1 MRLIS
6 LVCALLLPAVVSA
19 QSTTKKPSSQQRRSP
34 SASTRRSTSAA
45 PSRRAPAKPAP
56 KAAPKPA
63 PTPAPP
69 PADSASVGEGG
80 GGDSALVPDASTLA
94 VERRTTLR
102 RAPDGAAL
110 AVLDSSTHVTT
121 VARERGWVKV
131 RVEGW
136 VRAAE
141 LTTTDT
147 SVLTTI
153 SAADL
158 RAEPERY
165 RGQTVRWQVQKIAYQ
180 TADPLRRGLAPDEPY
195 LLARGPGDEN
205 SLLYLALPPSLVEQA
220 RRIEPLAEITVTARV
235 RSGKSEPSGVPLL
248 DVESIVQH

>member
-1 MRLIS
+1 L
-6 LVCALLLPAVVSA
+6 
-19 QSTTKKPSSQQRRSP
+19 
-34 SASTRRSTSAA
+34 AA
-45 PSRRAPAKPAP
+45 PNTASKPGSPA
-56 KAAPKPA
+56 
-63 PTPAPP
+63 
-69 PADSASVGEGG
+69 ADSASAGESGG
-80 GGDSALVPDASTLA
+80 ADSALVPDVSTLA
-94 VERRTTLR
+94 VGRRTTLR
-102 RAPDGAAL
+102 RAPDGPAL

-121 VARERGWVKV
+121 IARERGWVKV

-147 SVLTTI
+147 TVLTTI

-165 RGQTVRWQVQKIAYQ
+165 RGQTVRWQVQKIAFQ

-195 LLARGPGDEN
+195 LLARGPGDE
-205 SLLYLALPPSLVEQA
+205 SALLYLALPPSLVEQA